1 MINKINLGILS
12 HNRPNKQITI
22 KHLPKDIVKKA
33 FVFIEPDDN
42 YNIYS
47 KNCEP
52 ATVIQFKEK
61 SKNFTQAKNRAI
73 KFFVDKGK
81 RYIFIADDDIIF
93 MIRDRE
99 TESGFP
105 ALRRCSN
112 EEIYNMFEVLYKVL
126 QIKRLSEVGVTYKQT
141 NWCYRED
148 VILARRISAF
158 MGIDFKETGYFDEN
172 CTIFENHEMALK
184 LLTNNKYTALFTKWA
199 MAIPTMS
206 LAEGGVEIYHDRE
219 KFKKEAIAITNY
231 LMKKYP
237 ELVTSQKKKNKDY
250 IEPKEF
256 WGRHLLNDKAEFLDQ
271 IQQILQE

>member
-1 MINKINLGILS
+1 MIDKINLGILS

-22 KHLPKDIVKKA
+22 KHLPQDLVKRA
-33 FVFIEPDDN
+33 YVFIEPDDD
-42 YNIYS
+42 YDLYC
-47 KNCEP
+47 KNCKP

-61 SKNFTQAKNRAI
+61 SKNFTQAKNRLI
-73 KFFVDKGK
+73 KYFIEKGK
-81 RYIFIADDDIIF
+81 RYIFIADDDIVF

-105 ALRRCSN
+105 ALRRCSD
-112 EEIYNMFEVLYKVL
+112 EEIYDMFYKLLSVLK
-126 QIKRLSEVGVTYKQT
+126 IKRLSEVGLTYKQT
-141 NWCYRED
+141 NWCYREE

-184 LLTNNKYTALFTKWA
+184 LLTENKYTALFTKWA

-219 KFKKEAIAITNY
+219 KFRKEAIKITNY

-250 IEPKEF
+250 VEPKEY
-256 WGRHLLNDKAEFLDQ
+256 WGRYLLNDKLEFLEQ
-271 IQQILQE
+271 IQQILNE